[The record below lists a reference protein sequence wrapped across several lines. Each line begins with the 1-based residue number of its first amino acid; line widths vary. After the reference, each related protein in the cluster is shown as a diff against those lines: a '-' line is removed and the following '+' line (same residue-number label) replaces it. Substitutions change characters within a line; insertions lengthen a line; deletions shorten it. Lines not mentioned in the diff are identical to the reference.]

1 MVLLQNYPNF
11 PALSECVKG
20 RRWLQKASVLGIFMG
35 SIRYAVA
42 GDPIDMSLSPLL
54 FHLVC
59 EHLGLKHA
67 SHPSIV
73 PASSIENALA
83 WGYAGVIPE
92 ELDWYHTDAPLSKF
106 RSKTLIEKAIQ
117 SVVEIQSLP
126 SSLAPKYRFD
136 SQVLID
142 DLPQLH
148 HFEDEEIWMNLTTPL
163 KHQLQTMAVTNLDDS
178 ESFQSVNTLRWDGQ
192 GWWCMSTDG
201 VGMTMVMLHRGIP
214 STSCVGLIGGGSAA
228 RSFAH
233 SWIQQ
238 GGQIHFI
245 GGKREID
252 SNGFNLTS
260 SQPEAIAVFEPH
272 DFTLEP
278 LPTFLATYDVHID
291 LDVVLEPSD
300 AHYDGRWLLVAQHLA
315 AWRFLWAP
323 HQSAYLPSVEVLLKQ
338 LIECEKV
345 LRSFKR

>member
-1 MVLLQNYPNF
+1 
-11 PALSECVKG
+11 
-20 RRWLQKASVLGIFMG
+20 MG

-42 GDPIDMSLSPLL
+42 GDPVDMSLSPLL

-59 EHLGLKHA
+59 EHLGLKYT

-92 ELDWYHTDAPLSKF
+92 EIDWYHTDAPLSKF
-106 RSKTLIEKAIQ
+106 RSKTLIEKAIK

-126 SSLAPKYRFD
+126 SSLAPKYRLE
-136 SQVLID
+136 SQVLAGD
-142 DLPQLH
+142 HRQLH
-148 HFEDEEIWMNLTTPL
+148 HFEEEEIWMNLTTPL
-163 KHQLQTMAVTNLDDS
+163 KHQLQTMAVTNLDES

-192 GWWCMSTDG
+192 GWWCVSTDG
-201 VGMTMVMLHRGIP
+201 VGMATVMLHRGVP
-214 STSCVGLIGGGSAA
+214 SASCVGVIGGGSAA

-233 SWIQQ
+233 TWIQQ

-245 GGKREID
+245 GGKRAFDTNE
-252 SNGFNLTS
+252 FELS
-260 SQPEAIAVFEPH
+260 SSHPEAIAVFEPH
-272 DFTLEP
+272 NFTMEK
-278 LPTFLATYDVHID
+278 LPTFHATYDVHID
-291 LDVVLEPSD
+291 LDIVLEP
-300 AHYDGRWLLVAQHLA
+300 AEEQYDGRWLLVAQHLA
-315 AWRFLWAP
+315 AWRCLWAP
-323 HQSAYLPSVEVLLKQ
+323 HQSANLPSVEVLLKQ